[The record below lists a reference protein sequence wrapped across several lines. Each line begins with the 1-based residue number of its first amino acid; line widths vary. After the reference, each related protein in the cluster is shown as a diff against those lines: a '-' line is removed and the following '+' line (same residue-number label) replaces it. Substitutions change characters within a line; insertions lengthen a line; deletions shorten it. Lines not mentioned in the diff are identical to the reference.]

1 MAFLQSLRALFSGTG
16 TSTSASDL
24 SFGLIE
30 ARGIRPLLEQQQW
43 GTFEQITTALEAD
56 DLTRLLDGLGLSH
69 TYAPLLA
76 QYQQSGTSE
85 LRRLLVAVHETFLA
99 WESRG
104 GGGGASLSQ
113 AQVDGFVQ
121 HLEQAQRLLL
131 EPFTTPG
138 LQAEAYAWLV
148 RVSMGLSD
156 TEQLEAAFEHC
167 TALQPTHL
175 QGHLFFFNAITPK
188 WFGSEEVLEEFVD
201 AAPDPALHSLLQA
214 MYLNERL
221 YEVSDKPAAE
231 KKQLYDANA
240 ARIQQS
246 LAQQPL
252 PDDSLYAV
260 YFNNHHACLNHVL
273 GLPAARHQFLQVLG
287 PRITV
292 QPWAYFGF
300 TPAAV
305 RKMSAATK

>member
-1 MAFLQSLRALFSGTG
+1 MAFLQLVRTLFTG
-16 TSTSASDL
+16 AAAPAADL

-30 ARGIRPLLEQQQW
+30 ARGIRALLEQQRW
-43 GTFEQITTALEAD
+43 AAFEELALGLASS

-76 QYQQSGTSE
+76 QYQQSGSSE
-85 LRRLLVAVHETFLA
+85 LRRLLAAVHDTFLA

-113 AQVDGFVQ
+113 AQIDGFVQ
-121 HLEQAQRLLL
+121 HLEQAQTYLL
-131 EPFTTPG
+131 EPFTVPS
-138 LQAEAYAWLV
+138 LQAEAYARLV

-167 TALQPTHL
+167 TALQPSHL

-188 WFGSEEVLEEFVD
+188 WFGSEEVLQEFVD
-201 AAPDPALHSLLQA
+201 AAPDPALHKLLQA
-214 MYLNERL
+214 MYLSEQL
-221 YEVSDKPAAE
+221 FGIDDKSDAE
-231 KKQLYDANA
+231 KKKLYDTNA
-240 ARIQQS
+240 GRIQES

-252 PDDSLYAV
+252 ADDSLYAV
-260 YFNNHHACLNHVL
+260 YFNNYHACLNHVL
-273 GLPAARHQFLQVLG
+273 GRPAARHQFLQVLQG
-287 PRITV
+287 RITAN
-292 QPWAYFGF
+292 PWAYFGF

-305 RKMSAATK
+305 RKMSTATK